1 MTRQRRRE
9 RKRAR
14 REARLVKGRR
24 SPGWHR
30 RREVA
35 AEREA
40 DAMRVNDE
48 LLSARHRQSKRFDD
62 AHRKRRRALA
72 DGVRIRRERWNPGT
86 PNKRPPKGVSP
97 GSGIGRPHR

>member
-14 REARLVKGRR
+14 REARLIKGRR

-48 LLSARHRQSKRFDD
+48 LLAARGRQSKRFDD

-72 DGVRIRRERWNPGT
+72 DGVRIRKERWHPGT
-86 PNKRPPKGVSP
+86 PNKRVPVSV
-97 GSGIGRPHR
+97 GIGRPHR